1 MNTLPEKF
9 MVQHFM
15 QFLDFEDA
23 GCVASVSKKLKSV
36 AMATHGWST
45 RCLRLCEER
54 DRLLDRLKCVEAEN
68 SSLRRHMGT
77 PVRCI
82 CCTCRELFCACPCTR
97 APDRCVRQRLH

>member
-1 MNTLPEKF
+1 MLPEKF

-36 AMATHGWST
+36 AMATYGWST

-54 DRLLDRLKCVEAEN
+54 DRLLRRLKCVEAEN
-68 SSLRRHMGT
+68 SSLRREIQEN
-77 PVRCI
+77 VR
-82 CCTCRELFCACPCTR
+82 EE
-97 APDRCVRQRLH
+97 PDRCVRQRLH